1 MHAILFFVYSP
12 KNLTPEE
19 QKWIVFL
26 FLHYLTC
33 NYNTSIMEE
42 GKEYLDI
49 TKNSK
54 LNLMIRVIK
63 ILLESA
69 KEYY

>member
-1 MHAILFFVYSP
+1 
-12 KNLTPEE
+12 
-19 QKWIVFL
+19 
-26 FLHYLTC
+26 
-33 NYNTSIMEE
+33 MEE

-63 ILLESA
+63 ILFESA